1 MLLCYYVRMRTTI
14 NLNDTLFRTV
24 KVRAADIGS
33 TFSDIVEDAI
43 KYQLLED
50 FEDIDD
56 ALSRKDEPELL
67 FDKLVATYRAEGL
80 I

>member
-1 MLLCYYVRMRTTI
+1 MRTTI
-14 NLNDTLFRTV
+14 TLNDTLFRTI
-24 KVRAADIGS
+24 KVRAADVGS

-56 ALSRKDEPELL
+56 ALARKDEPELL